1 MKKIFEIEVDCPV
14 CAGKIENAI
23 ARLDGVAEVSVNFIT
38 QKLSLEAEENEFDR
52 IVKEAIKVA
61 RKVEPDFELR

>member
-52 IVKEAIKVA
+52 IVKEAVKVA

>member
-52 IVKEAIKVA
+52 IVKEAVKVA
-61 RKVEPDFELR
+61 RKVESDFELR